1 MSSYVITVNE
11 SNMVAKRLLDYLKSL
26 SKTSDY
32 MDIAAYKK
40 EKSPY
45 DPKFVSKIQR
55 SMKSK
60 GKAIKLE
67 DLWK

>member
-1 MSSYVITVNE
+1 MTSYILRVNE
-11 SNMVAKRLLDYLKSL
+11 SNVIAKRLLDYLKSFI
-26 SKTSDY
+26 KADDY
-32 MDIAAYKK
+32 VYVVPEK
-40 EKSPY
+40 EGSPY
-45 DPKFVSKIQR
+45 DPEFVEKIQR

>member
-32 MDIAAYKK
+32 MDIAA
-40 EKSPY
+40 
-45 DPKFVSKIQR
+45 
-55 SMKSK
+55 
-60 GKAIKLE
+60 
-67 DLWK
+67 